1 MSKSEAGRRS
11 PIPRIDP
18 LGDFHV
24 NCRAGEAGSLNVTV
38 ETVSFV
44 LAQRIR
50 LNGNQ
55 RLWESLQVSCHK
67 EQDGSL
73 VVQVLLWDPKSEDAL
88 QIALLRSW
96 PDDAAGGRESLEC
109 DLSKTLPQ

>member
-1 MSKSEAGRRS
+1 MTKGEVDGGS
-11 PIPRIDP
+11 PIPRID

-50 LNGNQ
+50 LKDNEQ
-55 RLWESLQVSCHK
+55 LWESLQVSCHK
-67 EQDGSL
+67 QKDGSL
-73 VVQVLLWDPKSEDAL
+73 AVQVLLWDPKSEDAL
-88 QIALLRSW
+88 QIALLRSR
-96 PDDAAGGRESLEC
+96 PDDPTGDGEPLEC
-109 DLSKTLPQ
+109 DLVQRQPQ